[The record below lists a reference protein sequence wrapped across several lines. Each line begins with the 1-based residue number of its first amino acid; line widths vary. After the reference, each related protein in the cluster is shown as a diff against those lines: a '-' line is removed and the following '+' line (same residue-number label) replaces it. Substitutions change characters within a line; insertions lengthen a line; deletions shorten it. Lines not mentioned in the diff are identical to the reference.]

1 MKNSTILVTGGAGYV
16 GSVLL
21 PELVKEGYHIKCLD
35 RFFFGMEF
43 LASKQFEGKIEL
55 IKDDIRWF
63 NENILKGV
71 DVVMD
76 LAALSNDPAGDL
88 DPTKTDEINHLGR
101 ARVAQLCKK
110 MGVKHYILASSASIY
125 GQQKEIAT
133 EESKP
138 FPITAYSK
146 ANRAAELDVLPLNDE
161 NFTVTVLRFSSIY
174 GTSPRMRFDLA
185 INSMVLEL
193 FNTKKIT
200 VKGKNNQRPFVHIKD
215 AVQAYKMIIDAPKQ
229 SVEGQ
234 IFNVGSEEQ
243 NFVIGELA
251 KEVVHSV
258 EGESNIEYGDTND
271 HRSYAASFEKIRNAV
286 GFKPRFTVKEGS
298 IEIFNGLKENKID
311 DSIKTKT
318 VNWYQKLMTDPSISK
333 DVEINGKIL

>member
-1 MKNSTILVTGGAGYV
+1 MDMNILVTGGAGYV

-21 PELVKEGYHIKCLD
+21 PELVKDGHHVKCLD

-71 DVVMD
+71 EVVMD

-88 DPTKTDEINHLGR
+88 DPIKTDEINHLGR
-101 ARVAQLCKK
+101 VRVAQLCKK

-133 EESKP
+133 EESVP

-146 ANRAAELDVLPLNDE
+146 ANRSAEVGVLPLNDK

-185 INSMVLEL
+185 VNSMVLEL
-193 FNTKKIT
+193 FKTKKVI

-215 AVQAYKMIIDAPKQ
+215 AVRAYTMIITAPKEDI
-229 SVEGQ
+229 EGQ

-243 NFVIGELA
+243 NFIIAKLA
-251 KEVVHSV
+251 KEVANSIDIK
-258 EGESNIEYGDTND
+258 SNIEYGDTND

-286 GFKPRFTVKEGS
+286 GFKPKFTVKDGS
-298 IEIFNGLKENKID
+298 IEIFNGLKEKQID

-333 DVEINGKIL
+333 EVEIDGKIL